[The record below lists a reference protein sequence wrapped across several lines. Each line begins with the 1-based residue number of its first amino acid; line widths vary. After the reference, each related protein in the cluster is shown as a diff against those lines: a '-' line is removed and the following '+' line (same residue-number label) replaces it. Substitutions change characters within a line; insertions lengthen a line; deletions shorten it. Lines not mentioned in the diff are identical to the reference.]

1 MNPPSPRNQYNR
13 NRKYIKTE
21 QYQEDTQDK
30 DLSNQENQQTKDIK
44 QTMNYVP
51 NKKLENYLRD
61 RGVDHKWFNIYVAL
75 DDQFHKDSIMVVV
88 AKSNVRKIQESL
100 PKHFD
105 GFRVCLETLRDPK
118 FFYPWV

>member
-1 MNPPSPRNQYNR
+1 
-13 NRKYIKTE
+13 
-21 QYQEDTQDK
+21 
-30 DLSNQENQQTKDIK
+30 
-44 QTMNYVP
+44 MNYVP

-61 RGVDHKWFNIYVAL
+61 RGVDYKWFNIYVAL